1 MEYDFPKS
9 MHRDGVMAALTPKLS
24 GFLIPV
30 LVFGWVLLGAAPDPA
45 LGQVIDDYRI
55 THVEV
60 QADFRLTDPLGHR
73 ASAKDYQGK
82 ALLIVFGYTSCPD
95 VCPVILVEVARMLKS
110 LKSDAGAAGAARALF
125 ITLDPERDTPQLT
138 GAFVRN
144 FHEDIIGLTGSKEEI
159 SAAAEQFGVFYSKV
173 ETGSAAGYA
182 IAHTGFIYL
191 VDRQGIV
198 RYALPHDS
206 RADLMLAGMK
216 RLLAEG

>member
-1 MEYDFPKS
+1 MGYGFPNPT
-9 MHRDGVMAALTPKLS
+9 HRDGNMAALPPKIS
-24 GFLIPV
+24 GFRIPA
-30 LVFGWVLLGAAPDPA
+30 LVFGLVLLGGAAKPA

-60 QADFRLTDPLGHR
+60 QADFRLTDPLGQK
-73 ASAKDYQGK
+73 AAAKDFQGK
-82 ALLIVFGYTSCPD
+82 AVLIVFGYTSCPD

-110 LKSDAGAAGAARALF
+110 LESEASAVRALF
-125 ITLDPERDTPQLT
+125 ITLDPERDTPRLT
-138 GAFVRN
+138 GAFVRH
-144 FHEDIIGLTGSKEEI
+144 FHEDIIGLTGSKAEI
-159 SAAAEQFGVFYSKV
+159 GAAAEQFGVFYSKV

-191 VDRQGIV
+191 VDRRGVV

-216 RLLAEG
+216 RLLAGG